1 VAQVMIAIAIY
12 SVDQTLGSRLA
23 ELPREDPAIAL
34 VGIAESPFALEA
46 LAERHHLDVV
56 LSGEAPAKRELPD
69 WQTRHRHTAWVVFP
83 EQADEQGTLGALSAG
98 ASAVLPRSAE
108 LPEIV
113 AAIRAL
119 TSGAGGLVV
128 LQRSL
133 FASLFNKDG
142 ADTEPSNRDADGN
155 PRLTAR
161 EIEVLAAMADGA
173 SNKEIAR
180 RLNISFHTVKFHVA
194 AILDKLAADS
204 RTEAVVKASQLGIV
218 ML

>member
-1 VAQVMIAIAIY
+1 VTIAIAVF
-12 SVDQTLGSRLA
+12 SADQTLRRRLE
-23 ELPREDPAIAL
+23 ELARKEPAIAL
-34 VGIAESPFALEA
+34 VGVAESAAALRD
-46 LAERHHLDVV
+46 LAERHRLDVV
-56 LSGEAPAKRELPD
+56 LSGEAPASGQLAEL
-69 WQTRHRHTAWVVFP
+69 QARHRHMAWIVLP
-83 EQADEQGTLGALSAG
+83 AETDEQVTLEALGAG

-108 LPEIV
+108 PTEIF

-119 TSGAGGLVV
+119 AGGASGLVV

-133 FASLFNKDG
+133 LAPLLDKRTAVGEGTNEDVE
-142 ADTEPSNRDADGN
+142 DNH
-155 PRLTAR
+155 RLTAR
-161 EIEVLAAMADGA
+161 EIEVLVAMADGA

-194 AILDKLAADS
+194 AILDKLEADS

>member
-1 VAQVMIAIAIY
+1 MVAIAIF
-12 SVDQTLGSRLA
+12 SVDQTLRRRL
-23 ELPREDPAIAL
+23 EQLPRKDPAITL
-34 VGIAESPFALEA
+34 VGIADSPAALLA
-46 LAERHHLDVV
+46 LAERHDLDVV
-56 LSGEAPAKRELPD
+56 LSGEVPASEHLADWQARHRRTAWIVFPAK
-69 WQTRHRHTAWVVFP
+69 
-83 EQADEQGTLGALSAG
+83 ADEQKSLEALGAG
-98 ASAVLPRSAE
+98 ASAVLPQSVD
-108 LPEIV
+108 PTEIV

-119 TSGAGGLVV
+119 AGGFIV

-133 FASLFNKDG
+133 LAALLDKS
-142 ADTEPSNRDADGN
+142 AAAAAPSNRDADGN

-180 RLNISFHTVKFHVA
+180 RLDISFHTVKFHVA
-194 AILDKLAADS
+194 AILDKLEAES

>member
-1 VAQVMIAIAIY
+1 MIAIAIF
-12 SVDQTLGSRLA
+12 SADQTLRGRLE
-23 ELPREDPAIAL
+23 ELARKDPAITL
-34 VGIAESPFALEA
+34 VGVAESAAALQE
-46 LAERHHLDVV
+46 LAESHRLDVV
-56 LSGEAPAKRELPD
+56 LSGEAPANGQLAEL
-69 WQTRHRHTAWVVFP
+69 QARHRHIAWIVFP
-83 EQADEQGTLGALSAG
+83 AKVDEQVTLEAFGAG

-108 LPEIV
+108 PTEIV

-119 TSGAGGLVV
+119 ADGLMV

-133 FASLFNKDG
+133 LPALLEKSAATADASNSD
-142 ADTEPSNRDADGN
+142 DADGS

-194 AILDKLAADS
+194 AILDKLEADS

>member
-1 VAQVMIAIAIY
+1 MTSTSCCRGRSQRASNWADWQA
-12 SVDQTLGSRLA
+12 RH
-23 ELPREDPAIAL
+23 RRPAWIVFPAK
-34 VGIAESPFALEA
+34 ADEQKSLEA
-46 LAERHHLDVV
+46 L
-56 LSGEAPAKRELPD
+56 G
-69 WQTRHRHTAWVVFP
+69 
-83 EQADEQGTLGALSAG
+83 AG
-98 ASAVLPRSAE
+98 ASAVLPRSAD
-108 LPEIV
+108 PTEIV

-119 TSGAGGLVV
+119 AAASSC

-133 FASLFNKDG
+133 LAALLDKS
-142 ADTEPSNRDADGN
+142 AAAAEPSNRDADGN

-180 RLNISFHTVKFHVA
+180 RLDISFHTVKFHVA
-194 AILDKLAADS
+194 AILDKLEADS

>member
-1 VAQVMIAIAIY
+1 MIAIAVF
-12 SVDQTLGSRLA
+12 SVDQTLRRRLE
-23 ELPREDPAIAL
+23 ELPREDPAMTL
-34 VGIAESPFALEA
+34 VGIAESPAALEA
-46 LAERHHLDVV
+46 LAESHQLDVV
-56 LSGEAPAKRELPD
+56 LSGGAPAEGLLAD
-69 WQTRHRHTAWVVFP
+69 WQARHRHTAWVVLP
-83 EQADEQGTLGALSAG
+83 EKADEQGTLEALGAG

-108 LPEIV
+108 PAEIV
-113 AAIRAL
+113 ATIRAL
-119 TSGAGGLVV
+119 TSGASRLVV
-128 LQRSL
+128 LQRS
-133 FASLFNKDG
+133 SLAALLDKEA
-142 ADTEPSNRDADGN
+142 ADAEPSHRDADEN

-194 AILDKLAADS
+194 AILDKLEADS